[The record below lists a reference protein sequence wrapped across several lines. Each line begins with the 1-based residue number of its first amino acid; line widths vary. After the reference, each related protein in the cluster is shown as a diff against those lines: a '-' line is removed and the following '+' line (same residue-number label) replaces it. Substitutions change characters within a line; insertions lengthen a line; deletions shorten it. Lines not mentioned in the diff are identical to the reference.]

1 MAPKPDANFAVR
13 LAEIAA
19 MTPAQVSALSHGELL
34 VWLMLSSMLPNS
46 VEVQSAYT
54 KLSTEADVRRQLTGL
69 VFGDDSVG
77 SDVTPRFLNPGYG
90 NSSTAPTTAISITAP
105 RAGTLRNLFV
115 RHHSATSSASMV
127 TYTVQV
133 NGVDTTVTAA
143 LAANAVATA
152 SNTVNTIVVAQGD
165 RITVKVTK
173 SGVIGGGGGGGLKA
187 VASMEI
193 A

>member
-1 MAPKPDANFAVR
+1 MATKPSTNFAGR

-19 MTPAQVSALSHGELL
+19 MTPVEIAALSHGELL
-34 VWLMLSSMLPNS
+34 AWLAVSAMLGNTADA
-46 VEVQSAYT
+46 VAVFT

-69 VFGDDSVG
+69 VFGNDSVG
-77 SDVTPRFLNPGYG
+77 SDPSARFLDPGYG
-90 NSSTAPTTAISITAP
+90 TNSTAPTVGISIIVP

-115 RHHSATSSASMV
+115 RHHAATSSANTV
-127 TYTVQV
+127 TYTVQL
-133 NGVDTTVTAA
+133 NGVDTLLIAI

-152 SNTVNTIVVAQGD
+152 GNIVDTIAVAQGD

-173 SGVIGGGGGGGLKA
+173 SGSIGAGALKA